1 MTIRDELREAL
12 SGLSLDNAPT
22 PERQEK
28 SYFAVRDSVWQV
40 RTIADKLHSRH
51 AITSDV
57 FNSCQKWAMTYI
69 LLYDG
74 PGAIQAG
81 VSGSVIKHDAISFVM
96 EQALRK
102 DSIPAIR
109 EFIGKPADNLLRLS
123 LYECL
128 NAARIGE
135 MLLPNTPAGSRN
147 KAVDTLCKE
156 AYEKLNEFYVRKP
169 LTQKKTCASNDL

>member
-1 MTIRDELREAL
+1 MTIRNQLREAL
-12 SGLSLDNAPT
+12 AGLSLDNTPT
-22 PERQEK
+22 VERQEK
-28 SYFAVRDSVWQV
+28 SYFSVRDSVWQV

-74 PGAIQAG
+74 PGAIQNG
-81 VSGSVIKHDAISFVM
+81 VSSSIIKHDTISFVM

-109 EFIGKPADNLLRLS
+109 EFVGKSADNLLRLS

-156 AYEKLNEFYVRKP
+156 AYEKLNDFYVRKS
-169 LTQKKTCASNDL
+169 LTRGKTYGTNAL

>member
-1 MTIRDELREAL
+1 MTIRNQLREAL

-22 PERQEK
+22 IERQEK
-28 SYFAVRDSVWQV
+28 SYFSVRDSVWQV

-74 PGAIQAG
+74 PGAIQNG
-81 VSGSVIKHDAISFVM
+81 VSGGTIKHDVISFVM
-96 EQALRK
+96 EQALRA
-102 DSIPAIR
+102 DSIPEIR
-109 EFIGKPADNLLRLS
+109 DYVGKAAHNLLRLS

-128 NAARIGE
+128 NASRIGE
-135 MLLPNTPAGSRN
+135 LLLPTTPQGSRN

-156 AYEKLNEFYVRKP
+156 AYEKLNDFYVRKS
-169 LTQKKTCASNDL
+169 LTKKKTCGSNDL

>member
-1 MTIRDELREAL
+1 MTIRNQLREAL
-12 SGLSLDNAPT
+12 SGLSIDNTPT
-22 PERQEK
+22 VERQSK
-28 SYFAVRDSVWQV
+28 SYFSVRDSVWQV

-51 AITSDV
+51 EISSDV
-57 FNSCQKWAMTYI
+57 FGSCQKWAMTYI

-81 VSGSVIKHDAISFVM
+81 VSGGIIKHDVISFVM
-96 EQALRK
+96 EQAKRK

-128 NAARIGE
+128 NAANIGE
-135 MLLPNTPAGSRN
+135 LLLPNTPAGSRN
-147 KAVDTLCKE
+147 KAVDVLCKE
-156 AYEKLNEFYVRKP
+156 AYEKLNDFYVRVS
-169 LTQKKTCASNDL
+169 LTNGKTYATTTL

>member
-1 MTIRDELREAL
+1 MTIRNELREAL

-22 PERQEK
+22 PERQSK
-28 SYFAVRDSVWQV
+28 SYFSVRDSVWQV

-51 AITSDV
+51 EISSEV
-57 FNSCQKWAMTYI
+57 FGSCQKWAMTYI

-81 VSGSVIKHDAISFVM
+81 VSGGIIKHDVISFVM
-96 EQALRK
+96 EQAQRK

-128 NAARIGE
+128 NAANIGE
-135 MLLPNTPAGSRN
+135 ILLPNTPAGSRN
-147 KAVDTLCKE
+147 KAVDTLCRE
-156 AYEKLNEFYVRKP
+156 VYEKLNEFYVCKS
-169 LTQKKTCASNDL
+169 LTKKKTHANSSL

>member
-1 MTIRDELREAL
+1 
-12 SGLSLDNAPT
+12 
-22 PERQEK
+22 
-28 SYFAVRDSVWQV
+28 
-40 RTIADKLHSRH
+40 
-51 AITSDV
+51 
-57 FNSCQKWAMTYI
+57 MTYI

-81 VSGSVIKHDAISFVM
+81 VPGGIIKHDVISFVM
-96 EQALRK
+96 EQAQRK

-109 EFIGKPADNLLRLS
+109 EFIGKAADNLLRLS

-156 AYEKLNEFYVRKP
+156 SYEKLNEFYVRKS
-169 LTQKKTCASNDL
+169 LTKKKTHANSSL